1 MTVNCREFARL
12 RSKFLFQ
19 TPLAFVEQVLCER
32 G

>member
-12 RSKFLFQ
+12 LSKFFS
-19 TPLAFVEQVLCER
+19 TPFGFVEQVLCEL